1 MNRWRRHQKGQR
13 GPRDICAAEKPNST
27 KSAAEQRDGTQTK
40 TPKQPNQAKNQEQK
54 QSFATLS
61 LQIPLMLIVD
71 IKPNFKLLPIWN
83 YWYPSFPLIK
93 GIIYI
98 YFLLKNQLCILSIPG
113 RNSQFVMLLKIKI
126 NVSGV
131 CFVLFLPSTQKK
143 LFTDLKSHA
152 AELSSL

>member
-1 MNRWRRHQKGQR
+1 MNRWRWHQKGQW
-13 GPRDICAAEKPNST
+13 GPRDIWAAEKPKST
-27 KSAAEQRDGTQTK
+27 KSAAEQRDGTPTK
-40 TPKQPNQAKNQEQK
+40 TPKQPNQPKNQEQK

-83 YWYPSFPLIK
+83 YWYSSFPLIK
-93 GIIYI
+93 GIIIYI
-98 YFLLKNQLCILSIPG
+98 YFIKKSTLSIPG